1 VPSDD
6 EVEVCVV
13 EWVDTPKDR
22 PITCTFL
29 KPGSGKKKE
38 VRFTFDITKCDK
50 IFDVLLQNNVIR
62 LKGGHTIPTV
72 PEGSTVS
79 GTTLFHIPLMSA
91 ITFIDRFNWL

>member
-6 EVEVCVV
+6 EAEVCVA

-50 IFDVLLQNNVIR
+50 LFDVLL
-62 LKGGHTIPTV
+62 
-72 PEGSTVS
+72 
-79 GTTLFHIPLMSA
+79 
-91 ITFIDRFNWL
+91 